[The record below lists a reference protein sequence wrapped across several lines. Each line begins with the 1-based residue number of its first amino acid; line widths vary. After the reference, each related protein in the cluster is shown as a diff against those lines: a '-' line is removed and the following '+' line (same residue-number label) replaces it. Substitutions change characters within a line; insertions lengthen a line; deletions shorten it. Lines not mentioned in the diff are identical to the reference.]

1 MNVMPNKHLSMDT
14 PYHLYE
20 GKHFDYTQ
28 LRPFWSRCYVW
39 QDPAQRAVD
48 GAEAEASAKLQAK
61 AKPHFYVGILP
72 GSNYLCFDTEKGKLK
87 VLSKPRFSPDYDL
100 MSKTLHNS
108 SETLVDPTSTS
119 VFTRALFPIR
129 RPESLSSPDILDI
142 ACSTH
147 GTETFGYVK
156 VQCAKA
162 QHPVWVKLLH
172 YLTMAPNH
180 YRTLMILLRH
190 RQKHGSSNPFY
201 PVFALCSTKPPDRQ
215 KYHLAVIVSVD
226 HDKQAKHR
234 FQVFFDTADEH
245 NTAYTDT
252 DAVII
257 DPAVK
262 AMLLALRDSDTSPSE
277 FPDDVFMDEPDPT
290 SLKQADMFPN
300 RKHWHDATHA
310 EIEGILQPERSD
322 AVTSFPPGATVLLT
336 KFVFML
342 KKRTDG
348 TLDKFKSRCTTRGD
362 LDKTFYDERD
372 VFAPTPA
379 LTAFRLFLSLCIL
392 HCLMPYHYDVSQAFL
407 QADIPENERYYVR
420 FPKGYTHPK
429 GYIGAFMKRAL
440 YGHRASGKLWA
451 DTAHAFFAKHYPTLI
466 RSTYDECLY
475 LGEVNGQKM
484 MVLVYVDDFL
494 IGCAHEHTRAQFHSS
509 LMTTFTATYSVRPDI
524 YYHVTYL
531 AQFCHQPTVEAFTA
545 AKRILHYCYTTRDY
559 TLTYRH
565 DPTQPQLNV
574 FCDSD
579 HAGDTITRNSVSGY
593 CLYFHGMLIDWWS
606 KKQRSCTTLHSTE
619 AEYVAMSEACTSA
632 LAIYNTIAEFF
643 ETTDLITINVDN
655 SAVQHLVG
663 SRTLSSKLKHVAVRF
678 HAVRRWCQGPQ
689 KIFRPVWIPT
699 DENQADIFTKAL
711 PITKHGVPII
721 DKFTDRLLDI
731 GDRAVKL
738 REQLR
743 AAAAQKLRGSTAAA
757 QQLAE
762 KLKAQDQQVLASL
775 QRLAIV

>member
-1 MNVMPNKHLSMDT
+1 MNSIMRTYDAPLSAWPLAALHSINTIMNVMPNKHLSMDT

-61 AKPHFYVGILP
+61 AKPYFYVGVLP

-119 VFTRALFPIR
+119 VFTRALYPIR
-129 RPESLSSPDILDI
+129 RPESLTSPDILDI

-156 VQCAKA
+156 VKCAKA

-180 YRTLMILLRH
+180 YRTLMNLLRH
-190 RQKHGSSNPFY
+190 RQKHGSTNPFY
-201 PVFALCSTKPPDRQ
+201 PVFALCSAKPPDRQ
-215 KYHLAVIVSVD
+215 RYHPAVIVSVD
-226 HDKQAKHR
+226 HDKQAQHR

-257 DPAVK
+257 DPTTK

-290 SLKQADMFPN
+290 SLKQADMSPN
-300 RKHWHDATHA
+300 RKHWQAATHA
-310 EIEGILQPERSD
+310 EIEGIRQPERSD
-322 AVTSFPPGATVLLT
+322 PVTSFPPGATVLPT
-336 KFVFML
+336 KFVFKL

-348 TLDKFKSRCTTRGD
+348 TLDKFKSRCTTRGY
-362 LDKTFYDERD
+362 LDKTFYDDRD

-379 LTAFRLFLSLCIL
+379 LTAFRLFLSLCLL
-392 HCLMPYHYDVSQAFL
+392 HGLMPYHYDVSQAFL
-407 QADIPENERYYVR
+407 QADIPENERYFVR

-440 YGHRASGKLWA
+440 YGHRTSGKLWA
-451 DTAHAFFAKHYPTLI
+451 DTAHAFLAKHYPTLI

-494 IGCAHEHTRAQFHSS
+494 IGCADEHTRAQFHSS
-509 LMTTFTATYSVRPDI
+509 LMTTFTATYSGVLEQFLQLS
-524 YYHVTYL
+524 VT
-531 AQFCHQPTVEAFTA
+531 V
-545 AKRILHYCYTTRDY
+545 
-559 TLTYRH
+559 
-565 DPTQPQLNV
+565 
-574 FCDSD
+574 
-579 HAGDTITRNSVSGY
+579 
-593 CLYFHGMLIDWWS
+593 
-606 KKQRSCTTLHSTE
+606 
-619 AEYVAMSEACTSA
+619 TSA
-632 LAIYNTIAEFF
+632 RS
-643 ETTDLITINVDN
+643 ETGQLYPV
-655 SAVQHLVG
+655 
-663 SRTLSSKLKHVAVRF
+663 
-678 HAVRRWCQGPQ
+678 
-689 KIFRPVWIPT
+689 KIDVCHT
-699 DENQADIFTKAL
+699 
-711 PITKHGVPII
+711 
-721 DKFTDRLLDI
+721 
-731 GDRAVKL
+731 
-738 REQLR
+738 
-743 AAAAQKLRGSTAAA
+743 
-757 QQLAE
+757 
-762 KLKAQDQQVLASL
+762 
-775 QRLAIV
+775 